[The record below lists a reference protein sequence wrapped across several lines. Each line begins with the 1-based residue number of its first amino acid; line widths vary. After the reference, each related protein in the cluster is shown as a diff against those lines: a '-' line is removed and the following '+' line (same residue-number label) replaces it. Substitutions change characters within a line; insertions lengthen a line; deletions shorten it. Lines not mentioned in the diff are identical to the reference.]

1 MNIGIIGG
9 GISGLVAAINLK
21 NDNNKVTILEKN
33 SKCGKKLLM
42 TGNGRCN
49 FWNQNQDLSKYYTE
63 NRELINKIINPET
76 EEKAINFLCD
86 LGLVSTVKDGY
97 YYPMSNQAVTVY
109 DLLMNEIK
117 KKNITVLYDEEVI
130 SLKKEDKF
138 NVITNNNTYIFD
150 KVVLSTGSK
159 AYPKT
164 GSDGFGYEILK
175 KLNHNIIKPLPALTG
190 LKIDKK
196 YPWHGIRCD
205 VKLLLKENDNV
216 IAYEDGEI
224 QLTDY
229 GISGICVFNL
239 SLLVSK
245 GLELNKKEEIII
257 DFIPFLE
264 TIEMARVW
272 FIDRTNKTKRSVN
285 ELISGMLNN
294 KLYPIL
300 VNENRLFTDL
310 SRVEQDKI
318 LNNLINFKV
327 NVVGIKDFN
336 EAQVCI
342 GGVSLEDIDLDTMES
357 KKVNDLYI
365 TGELL
370 DLTGICGGYNIG
382 IALRTALKVKL

>member
-9 GISGLVAAINLK
+9 GISGLITAINLK
-21 NDNNKVTILEKN
+21 NDNNNVTIFEKN

-49 FWNQNQDLSKYYTE
+49 YWNSNQDLSKYYTN
-63 NRELINKIINPET
+63 NRELITKIINQET
-76 EEKAINFLCD
+76 EEKAITFLCD

-97 YYPMSNQAVTVY
+97 YYPMSNQAVTIY

-117 KKNITVLYDEEVI
+117 KKNIKVLYEEEVI
-130 SLKKEDKF
+130 DIVKKDKL
-138 NVITNNNTYIFD
+138 NVITNNNTYVFD

-190 LKIDKK
+190 LKIDKQ

-205 VKLLLKENDNV
+205 VKLLLKENNEI

-245 GLELNKKEEIII
+245 GLDLGKKEEIVI

-264 TIEMARVW
+264 TIEMARNW
-272 FIDRTNKTKRSVN
+272 FIDRTNKTNRSVN

-300 VNENRLFTDL
+300 VNEDRLFTNL
-310 SRVEQDKI
+310 SKEEQDKI

-327 NVVGIKDFN
+327 NIVGIKDFN

-342 GGVSLEDIDLDTMES
+342 GGLSLEDIDLDTMES
-357 KKVNDLYI
+357 KKIKDLYI
-365 TGELL
+365 IGELL
-370 DLTGICGGYNIG
+370 DLTGVCGGYNIG
-382 IALRTALKVKL
+382 IAIRSALKVKL